1 MNHWQEWMQQLLGLI
16 GLPASL
22 AGSYVN
28 AFIPVAR
35 QLYSV
40 DPLAVLRAADIAPEQ
55 LAQPGFRLS
64 LYRTFRLLKI
74 AEDMTGDPLV
84 GLRLGQHVQPKSY
97 EVLGYALMSRGNL
110 QQAIEQLIRF
120 DALIWDVGGTRF
132 FRDGDNAVLEL
143 NPLYVPWVP
152 PQAFELAISGQVAF
166 GRWITG
172 FDGAPRAVSFRHE
185 RRADLAVYEAV
196 FGCDVQFNAPRNA
209 VIFPQDYLQ
218 MPLRY
223 ADPALAQIMIG
234 TGQRLMENYRQET
247 NIANEARAQICE
259 LLPLGQQDL
268 DSVAQKLDLSPHQF
282 SRRLQGSGYRFPD
295 LVDEVRQDLA
305 RHYLEQPDL
314 ALTDIAFLLGFSEQ
328 SAFTRAFKRWTGQAP
343 VHYRRR
349 QGAATS
355 IAV

>member
-1 MNHWQEWMQQLLGLI
+1 MNQWQEWMRQLMGLL

-35 QLYSV
+35 ELYGV
-40 DPLAVLRAADIAPEQ
+40 DPYAILQAADIVPEQ

-64 LYRTFRLLKI
+64 LYRTFKLLKL
-74 AEDMTGDPLV
+74 AEEATGDPHV
-84 GLRLGQHVQPKSY
+84 GLLLGRHVQPKSY
-97 EVLGYALMSRGNL
+97 EVLGYALMSRSNL

-132 FRDGDNAVLEL
+132 FHEAEHAVLEL

-172 FDGAPRAVSFRHE
+172 FQGAPSCVMFRHGCRGE
-185 RRADLAVYEAV
+185 RQVYETV

-209 VIFPQDYLQ
+209 VLFPQDYLQ
-218 MPLRY
+218 LPLRY

-234 TGQRLMENYRQET
+234 TGQRLLERYREET
-247 NIANEARAQICE
+247 NIANEARALIHE
-259 LLPLGQQDL
+259 LLPLGEQHL
-268 DSVAQKLDLSPHQF
+268 ENVARRLEMNGPQL
-282 SRRLQGSGYRFPD
+282 SRRLQSAGYKYPD

-305 RHYLEQPDL
+305 QHYLARHEL

-328 SAFTRAFKRWTGQAP
+328 SAFTRAFKRWTGKAP
-343 VHYRRR
+343 VHYRRE
-349 QGAATS
+349 QAAS
-355 IAV
+355 HAA

>member
-1 MNHWQEWMQQLLGLI
+1 MNNWHEWMRQLMGLL

-35 QLYSV
+35 ELYDI
-40 DPLAVLRAADIAPEQ
+40 DPYAILRAADIAPEQ

-64 LYRTFRLLKI
+64 LYRTFKLLKL
-74 AEDMTGDPLV
+74 AEDATGDPHV
-84 GLRLGQHVQPKSY
+84 GLQLGRHVQPKSY
-97 EVLGYALMSRGNL
+97 EVLGYALMSRSTL

-132 FRDGDNAVLEL
+132 FQRDEHAVLEL

-172 FDGAPRAVSFRHE
+172 FQGAPERICFRHAC
-185 RRADLAVYEAV
+185 RGNRAVYEDV
-196 FGCDVQFNAPRNA
+196 FGCAVEFNAERNA
-209 VIFPQDYLQ
+209 VLFPREYLQ
-218 MPLRY
+218 LPLRY
-223 ADPALAQIMIG
+223 ADPALAKIMID
-234 TGQRLMENYRQET
+234 TGQRLLNHYREET
-247 NIANEARAQICE
+247 NIANEARALICE
-259 LLPLGQQDL
+259 LLPLGEQQL
-268 DSVAQKLDLSPHQF
+268 ESVAQRLNMTAHQL
-282 SRRLQGSGYRFPD
+282 SRRLQQTGYKYPD

-305 RHYLEQPDL
+305 QHYLAGDEL

-343 VHYRRR
+343 AHYRR
-349 QGAATS
+349 QQAATS
-355 IAV
+355 AA

>member
-1 MNHWQEWMQQLLGLI
+1 MNQWQDWMTHLMGLL

-35 QLYSV
+35 ELYGV
-40 DPLAVLRAADIAPEQ
+40 DPYRILRAADIDPAQ

-64 LYRTFRLLKI
+64 LYRTFKLLKL
-74 AEDMTGDPLV
+74 AEEATGDIHV
-84 GLRLGQHVQPKSY
+84 GLQLGRHVQPKSY
-97 EVLGYALMSRGNL
+97 EVLGYALMSRSTL

-132 FRDGDNAVLEL
+132 YRDGDYAVLEL

-152 PQAFELAISGQVAF
+152 AQAFELAISGQVAF

-172 FDGAPRAVSFRHE
+172 FQGAPARICFRHAC
-185 RRADLAVYEAV
+185 RGGGDVYEEV
-196 FGCDVQFNAPRNA
+196 FGCDVEFNSGRNA
-209 VIFPQDYLQ
+209 LLFPAEYLQ
-218 MPLRY
+218 LPLRY
-223 ADPALAQIMIG
+223 ADPALAKIMLEN
-234 TGQRLMENYRQET
+234 GQRMLDHYRDET
-247 NIANEARAQICE
+247 NIAHEARALICE
-259 LLPLGQQDL
+259 LLPLGEQQL
-268 DSVAQKLDLSPHQF
+268 ENVAQRLEMTPGQL
-282 SRRLQGSGYRFPD
+282 SRRLQQSGYRYPD

-305 RHYLEQPDL
+305 RHHLMADDGL

-343 VHYRRR
+343 AHYRR
-349 QGAATS
+349 QLAATS
-355 IAV
+355 AA

>member
-1 MNHWQEWMQQLLGLI
+1 MNNWHEWMRQLLGLI

-35 QLYSV
+35 QLYDI
-40 DPLAVLRAADIAPEQ
+40 DPYAILRAVDIQPEQ

-64 LYRTFRLLKI
+64 LYRTFKLLKI
-74 AEDMTGDPLV
+74 AEDVTGDPLV

-97 EVLGYALMSRGNL
+97 EVLGYALMSRSNL

-132 FRDGDNAVLEL
+132 FREGKFAVLEL

-172 FDGAPRAVSFRHE
+172 FEGAPFAVSFRHAC
-185 RRADLAVYEAV
+185 RGDHAIYADV
-196 FGCDVQFNAPRNA
+196 FGCDVLFDAPRNA
-209 VIFPQDYLQ
+209 VIFPEEYLQ

-223 ADPALAQIMIG
+223 ADPTLARIMIG

-247 NIANEARAQICE
+247 NIANETRALICE
-259 LLPLGQQDL
+259 LLSTAQQDM
-268 DSVAQKLDLSPHQF
+268 DSVAQRMGMSGYQL
-282 SRRLQGSGYRFPD
+282 SRRLQGAGYRFPD
-295 LVDEVRQDLA
+295 LVEEVRQDLA
-305 RHYLEQPDL
+305 GHYLASADL

-343 VHYRRR
+343 AHFRR
-349 QGAATS
+349 QQLAESTVA
-355 IAV
+355 